1 MPIMFCGGW
10 TVVWGGSVLIGSAW
24 TSLDE
29 AGAKG
34 KEIKHVIYKYGH
46 KAGLNLNKKLSLH
59 LISQKDKSKGKSH
72 LRGPPLLCQ

>member
-34 KEIKHVIYKYGH
+34 KEIKHVKPYI
-46 KAGLNLNKKLSLH
+46 NMDIKLV
-59 LISQKDKSKGKSH
+59 
-72 LRGPPLLCQ
+72 

>member
-34 KEIKHVIYKYGH
+34 KEIIYKYGH
-46 KAGLNLNKKLSLH
+46 KAGLNLNKIYH
-59 LISQKDKSKGKSH
+59 FT
-72 LRGPPLLCQ
+72 